1 MKDNQLESLQAEYK
15 STLNQFR
22 IAGLVALLVLAFG
35 AVFFHYTE
43 NLGWVDSFYF
53 CTITL
58 TTIGYG
64 DITPTT
70 SFGKIFTSFYAI
82 LGIGIIG
89 TFANLLLKRSVTKK
103 QLSNLSKN
111 KTLKLD
117 R

>member
-1 MKDNQLESLQAEYK
+1 MEERQIESIKAEYH

-22 IAGLVALLVLAFG
+22 IAGVVAVTVLAGG
-35 AVFFHYTE
+35 AIFFHYTE
-43 NLGWVDSFYF
+43 KLNWVDAFYF

-70 SFGKIFTSFYAI
+70 NLGKIFTSFYAI

-89 TFANLLLKRSVTKK
+89 TFANLLLKRSVTKR
-103 QLSNLSKN
+103 QLVNASKN
-111 KTLKLD
+111 KPLKLD